1 LEVPLIR
8 FLSASV
14 LILLVALVPGAASAQ
29 TTAATPAS
37 IGVPPSLAA
46 SPQQAPAAGTQQA
59 IADAVKKWHIGMEGG
74 IALDPELINI
84 GAFGELGPVFSNSVT
99 FRPGLYFSFGEL
111 TTEFGVDLDFTYTIA
126 GSGDPNAFHPYIGGG
141 FNFALSHQG
150 FEAPPSEDNS
160 GDSGSSGSSG
170 TSGTSSTSSTS
181 GDSSTSQDRFD
192 FSDTSFDTGLNFI
205 AGARR
210 QKMFFE
216 LKATAYGVANVRLLV
231 GFRF

>member
-1 LEVPLIR
+1 MR

-14 LILLVALVPGAASAQ
+14 LILLAALVPGAASAQ
-29 TTAATPAS
+29 TTAPTAVS
-37 IGVPPSLAA
+37 VGVPPSLAA

-59 IADAVKKWHIGMEGG
+59 ISDAVKKWHIGMEGG

-84 GAFGELGPVFSNSVT
+84 GAFGELGPVFSSSVT

-111 TTEFGVDLDFTYTIA
+111 TTEFGVDLDFTYTMA
-126 GSGDPNAFHPYIGGG
+126 GSGDPNGFHPYIGGG
-141 FNFALSHQG
+141 FNFALSHKG

-170 TSGTSSTSSTS
+170 TSGTSGTSGNTSTS

-216 LKATAYGVANVRLLV
+216 LKATAYGVANVRIIA